1 MLSGRG
7 ARQGAGVP
15 RKPMNAEM
23 KLAELKSMSPSDA
36 LSAAGRHLPRWV
48 ALALVI
54 AIGWQLASMIWM
66 LVPAGEEDVVA
77 PPPAASPGPS
87 AADNR
92 GRGINVTGIV
102 NAHLFGEASA
112 DAPAPVQSEI
122 DDAPETRLSLT
133 LKGTVA
139 ADDPAYSLAIIADS
153 RGDEKV
159 YSIRDSIPG
168 GASLHA
174 VYADRVILN
183 RAGTLEALKLPREAE
198 GQTVNRSRQTSS
210 ARVATASR
218 QTSVQQMITDNAVQ
232 LMDVIRPQP
241 YFADGQQRGYRVYPG
256 RDRKSFA
263 ALGLRPGDLV
273 TAINGTPMNDPR
285 TGMEV
290 FRTLGDATQITV
302 TVERNGQSE
311 QLTLS
316 TSQLELGDDGSR

>member
-1 MLSGRG
+1 
-7 ARQGAGVP
+7 
-15 RKPMNAEM
+15 
-23 KLAELKSMSPSDA
+23 MSPSDA
-36 LSAAGRHLPRWV
+36 VSAAGRHLPRWV
-48 ALALVI
+48 ALALVV

-66 LVPAGEEDVVA
+66 LVPAGEDDVVA
-77 PPPAASPGPS
+77 PPPVASPAPS
-87 AADNR
+87 ASNNR
-92 GRGINVTGIV
+92 VSGIDVAGIV

-153 RGDEKV
+153 RGEEKV

-198 GQTVNRSRQTSS
+198 GRTVNRSRQTSS
-210 ARVATASR
+210 ARVATASS
-218 QTSVQQMITDNAVQ
+218 QPSVQQMITDNAVQ

>member
-1 MLSGRG
+1 
-7 ARQGAGVP
+7 
-15 RKPMNAEM
+15 MNAEM

-36 LSAAGRHLPRWV
+36 VSAAGRHLPRWV
-48 ALALVI
+48 ALALVL

-66 LVPAGEEDVVA
+66 LVPAGEQDVVA
-77 PPPAASPGPS
+77 PPPATTAAPS
-87 AADNR
+87 ASSTR
-92 GRGINVTGIV
+92 GSSIDVAGIV

-153 RGDEKV
+153 RGEEKV

-198 GQTVNRSRQTSS
+198 GQTGNRSRQTSS
-210 ARVATASR
+210 ARVATTSR
-218 QTSVQQMITDNAVQ
+218 RPSVQQMITDNAVQ

>member
-1 MLSGRG
+1 MDQ
-7 ARQGAGVP
+7 AQGIP
-15 RKPMNAEM
+15 RNSMNAEM
-23 KLAELKSMSPSDA
+23 KLAGLRSLSPA
-36 LSAAGRHLPRWV
+36 EAAAAASRHLPRWV
-48 ALALVI
+48 ALALVVL
-54 AIGWQLASMIWM
+54 IGWQLASLFWM
-66 LVPAGEEDVVA
+66 LMPAGEDTDIM
-77 PPPAASPGPS
+77 PPPAAGGPTTPARGNAPGI
-87 AADNR
+87 D
-92 GRGINVTGIV
+92 VTTIV

-112 DAPAPVQSEI
+112 EAPAPVQRDI

-139 ADDPAYSLAIIADS
+139 ADDPGQSLAIIADS

-168 GASLHA
+168 GATLHA
-174 VYADRVILN
+174 VYADRVLLN
-183 RAGTLEALKLPREAE
+183 RAGTLEALKLPREADTPAATRE
-198 GQTVNRSRQTSS
+198 RRTAS
-210 ARVATASR
+210 ARMAATPAPA
-218 QTSVQQMITDNAVQ
+218 SVQQMITDNAVQ

-273 TAINGTPMNDPR
+273 TSINGTPMTDPR

-290 FRTLGDATQITV
+290 FRNLGDASQITV

>member
-1 MLSGRG
+1 
-7 ARQGAGVP
+7 
-15 RKPMNAEM
+15 MNAEM

-36 LSAAGRHLPRWV
+36 MSAAGRHLPRWV

-66 LVPAGEEDVVA
+66 LVPAGEEEVVA
-77 PPPAASPGPS
+77 PPPAASPAPS
-87 AADNR
+87 ASNNR
-92 GRGINVTGIV
+92 GSGIDVAGIV
-102 NAHLFGEASA
+102 NAHLFGKASA

-198 GQTVNRSRQTSS
+198 GQTISRSRQTSS
-210 ARVATASR
+210 ARVATASS
-218 QTSVQQMITDNAVQ
+218 QPSVQQMITDNAVQ

-290 FRTLGDATQITV
+290 FRSLGDATQITV

>member
-1 MLSGRG
+1 
-7 ARQGAGVP
+7 
-15 RKPMNAEM
+15 MNAEM
-23 KLAELKSMSPSDA
+23 KLAELKSISPSEA
-36 LSAAGRHLPRWV
+36 VSAAGRHLPRWV
-48 ALALVI
+48 ALALVV
-54 AIGWQLASMIWM
+54 AIGWQLASMLWM
-66 LVPAGEEDVVA
+66 LIPGGEEDAVA
-77 PPPAASPGPS
+77 PPPAAATPAS
-87 AADNR
+87 APRAEVS
-92 GRGINVTGIV
+92 GIDVTGIV

-139 ADDPAYSLAIIADS
+139 ADDPDYSLAIIADS
-153 RGDEKV
+153 RGEEKV
-159 YSIRDSIPG
+159 YAIRDSIPG
-168 GASLHA
+168 GATLHA

-198 GQTVNRSRQTSS
+198 GQTVTRSRQTSS
-210 ARVATASR
+210 ARLSSASR
-218 QTSVQQMITDNAVQ
+218 QTSVQQMITENAVQ

-256 RDRKSFA
+256 RDRRSFA

-290 FRTLGDATQITV
+290 FRMLGDATQITV

-316 TSQLELGDDGSR
+316 TSQLEGLGDDGSR

>member
-1 MLSGRG
+1 
-7 ARQGAGVP
+7 
-15 RKPMNAEM
+15 MNAEM

-36 LSAAGRHLPRWV
+36 VSAAGRQLPRWV

-66 LVPAGEEDVVA
+66 LIPAGEEGGVA
-77 PPPAASPGPS
+77 PPPASAPPS
-87 AADNR
+87 ASGNR
-92 GRGINVTGIV
+92 VSGIDVSGIV

-168 GASLHA
+168 GATLHA

-198 GQTVNRSRQTSS
+198 GQTVSRSQQTSS
-210 ARVATASR
+210 ARVAAAAR

-256 RDRKSFA
+256 RDRKSFG

-316 TSQLELGDDGSR
+316 TSQLELGDEGSR

>member
-1 MLSGRG
+1 
-7 ARQGAGVP
+7 
-15 RKPMNAEM
+15 
-23 KLAELKSMSPSDA
+23 MSPSDA
-36 LSAAGRHLPRWV
+36 VSAAGRHLPRWV
-48 ALALVI
+48 ALALVV

-66 LVPAGEEDVVA
+66 LVPAGEDDVVA
-77 PPPAASPGPS
+77 PPPAASPAPS
-87 AADNR
+87 ASNNR
-92 GRGINVTGIV
+92 VSGIDVAGIV

-153 RGDEKV
+153 RGEEKV

-198 GQTVNRSRQTSS
+198 GRTVNRSRQTSS
-210 ARVATASR
+210 ARVATASS
-218 QTSVQQMITDNAVQ
+218 QPSVQQMITDNAVQ

>member
-36 LSAAGRHLPRWV
+36 VSAAGRHLPRWV
-48 ALALVI
+48 ALALVV

-66 LVPAGEEDVVA
+66 LVPAGEDDVVA
-77 PPPAASPGPS
+77 PPPAASPAPS
-87 AADNR
+87 ASNNR
-92 GRGINVTGIV
+92 VSGIDVAGIV

-153 RGDEKV
+153 RGEEKV

-198 GQTVNRSRQTSS
+198 GRTVNRSRQTSS
-210 ARVATASR
+210 ARVATASS
-218 QTSVQQMITDNAVQ
+218 QPSVQQMITDNAVQ

>member
-1 MLSGRG
+1 
-7 ARQGAGVP
+7 
-15 RKPMNAEM
+15 MNAET
-23 KLAELKSMSPSDA
+23 KFAELKSLSPSEA
-36 LSAAGRHLPRWV
+36 ASAASRHLPRWV
-48 ALALVI
+48 ALALVV

-66 LVPAGEEDVVA
+66 LIPAGEEDVVA
-77 PPPAASPGPS
+77 PPPAGSTPS
-87 AADNR
+87 ASAPR
-92 GRGINVTGIV
+92 AEVSGIDVAGIV

-112 DAPAPVQSEI
+112 DAPVPVQSEI

-139 ADDPAYSLAIIADS
+139 ADDPAFSLAIIADS

-159 YSIRDSIPG
+159 YAIRDSIPG
-168 GASLHA
+168 GATLHA

-198 GQTVNRSRQTSS
+198 GQTVTRSRQTSS
-210 ARVATASR
+210 ARVATASS
-218 QTSVQQMITDNAVQ
+218 QPSVQQMITENAVQ

-256 RDRKSFA
+256 RDRRSFSS
-263 ALGLRPGDLV
+263 LGLRPGDLV

>member
-1 MLSGRG
+1 
-7 ARQGAGVP
+7 
-15 RKPMNAEM
+15 M

-36 LSAAGRHLPRWV
+36 MSAAGRHLPRWV

-66 LVPAGEEDVVA
+66 LVPASEDDVVA
-77 PPPAASPGPS
+77 PPPAATPAPS
-87 AADNR
+87 ASGNR
-92 GRGINVTGIV
+92 VSGIDVAGIV

-198 GQTVNRSRQTSS
+198 GQTISRSRQTSS
-210 ARVATASR
+210 ARVATASSR
-218 QTSVQQMITDNAVQ
+218 PSVQQMITDNAVQ

>member
-1 MLSGRG
+1 
-7 ARQGAGVP
+7 
-15 RKPMNAEM
+15 MNAEM

-36 LSAAGRHLPRWV
+36 MSAAGRHLPRWV

-66 LVPAGEEDVVA
+66 LVPASEDDVVA
-77 PPPAASPGPS
+77 PPPAATPAPS
-87 AADNR
+87 ASGNR
-92 GRGINVTGIV
+92 VSGIDVAGIV

-198 GQTVNRSRQTSS
+198 GQTISRSRQTSS
-210 ARVATASR
+210 ARVATASSR
-218 QTSVQQMITDNAVQ
+218 PSVQQMITDNAVQ